1 MLMSLTFEFPKKC
14 LKTDYRI
21 ENTLL
26 KVVEK
31 RVLAF
36 WGSYKFKK
44 VTNFNLRELQVCIN

>member
-36 WGSYKFKK
+36 WEAI
-44 VTNFNLRELQVCIN
+44 NLRKLQILI